1 MSTDEG
7 IVELWITTLALTNG
21 KMINKAYIVT
31 DSENSNINESYEEEE
46 IDVFEPEKKV
56 SKDVEIVSPKMH
68 ATGNPL
74 FLILISIFMLLPIFK
89 R

>member
-1 MSTDEG
+1 MRNYLDFIKNKDDICDIEWTHDEKQEG
-7 IVELWITTLALTNG
+7 FNDG
-21 KMINKAYIVT
+21 FSDDY
-31 DSENSNINESYEEEE
+31 
-46 IDVFEPEKKV
+46 VFEPEKKV

-74 FLILISIFMLLPIFK
+74 FLILISIFMLFPIFK

>member
-1 MSTDEG
+1 M
-7 IVELWITTLALTNG
+7 ALTNG